1 MHLAKEKGNKKKR
14 KDKKLEVDL
23 DIDVYIYKHTFGLCY
38 YYENNTTNKRLRES
52 LNIENNTNVDFVGEK
67 EGTNE
72 VMIII
77 EPGQTYFIELRGKNN
92 LWKVQPV
99 IHYAIETI
107 GDDTK
112 SNKAEDENKA
122 TEPKTE

>member
-1 MHLAKEKGNKKKR
+1 M
-14 KDKKLEVDL
+14 
-23 DIDVYIYKHTFGLCY
+23 
-38 YYENNTTNKRLRES
+38 RES